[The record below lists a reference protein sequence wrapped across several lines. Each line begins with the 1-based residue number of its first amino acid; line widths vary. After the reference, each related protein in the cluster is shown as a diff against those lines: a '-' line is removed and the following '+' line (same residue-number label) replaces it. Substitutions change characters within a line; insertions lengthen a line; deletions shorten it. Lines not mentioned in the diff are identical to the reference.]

1 MSESARQNSWQTFA
15 TVREITTKEGT
26 IFYLLLSGDRK
37 SVCRIDERFI
47 PLINEDFTA
56 FSNETVETITLFCT
70 PDTRDPC
77 GWRLDVDYY
86 RAVATGTRTPEPQ
99 PVFHNPFQTPPE
111 EIDTDFDG
119 VNITFK
125 LNKDD
130 HEFVKAI
137 HKQLRTKNP
146 AFTRFQDLNA
156 YLFVSYLQ
164 TLRLQYP
171 DLWVDKSQ
179 MPF

>member
-1 MSESARQNSWQTFA
+1 MTESARQNTWQTFA

-26 IFYLLLSGDRK
+26 IFYLLLSADRK
-37 SVCRIDERFI
+37 NVCRIDERFI

-56 FSNETVETITLFCT
+56 FSNETVDSITLFCT
-70 PDTRDPC
+70 PDTRDPY

-86 RAVATGTRTPEPQ
+86 RAVATGTRAPETAPTSETTEQ
-99 PVFHNPFQTPPE
+99 ET
-111 EIDTDFDG
+111 DTDFDG
-119 VNITFK
+119 VNVTFK

-130 HEFVKAI
+130 HEFVKAV
-137 HKQLRTKNP
+137 HRHLRLKNP

-171 DLWVDKSQ
+171 DLWVDKAQ
-179 MPF
+179 LPF

>member
-1 MSESARQNSWQTFA
+1 MTDSVRQNSWQTFA
-15 TVREITTKEGT
+15 TVREISTKEGT
-26 IFYLLLSGDRK
+26 VFYLLMTADK
-37 SVCRIDERFI
+37 KYACRIDERFI

-56 FSNETVETITLFCT
+56 FSNETADSITLFCT
-70 PDTRDPC
+70 PDTRDPY

-86 RAVATGTRTPEPQ
+86 RAVATGARAPETAPAPEPTEQ
-99 PVFHNPFQTPPE
+99 ET
-111 EIDTDFDG
+111 DTEFDG
-119 VNITFK
+119 VNVTFK

-130 HEFVKAI
+130 HEFVKAV
-137 HKQLRTKNP
+137 HRHLRLKNP

-171 DLWVDKSQ
+171 DLWVDRAHL
-179 MPF
+179 PF